1 MKKYIQT
8 PYTVPPWIYK
18 AVQVLRPVER
28 VSVSKWAEANRILP
42 DTNAIPGPWRNSVT
56 PYLVEIMD
64 AFSDDMVE
72 EIIFVKPTQVGGT
85 AAMENMIGSLID
97 QDPSPTMVVYPSDE
111 LAEAT
116 AETRL
121 EPMIKSN
128 PKLAGKYRETE
139 SKKLQLKFRDM
150 WLYLTGANS
159 PADLSSK
166 PIKFLFLDEVD
177 KFRGASKKEADPVSL
192 AKERTKTFFNRKIF
206 MASTPTL
213 KTGHIWKA
221 KEAADVEKHY
231 FVPCPH
237 CGSYIELKFAQIK
250 WPSKEDVP
258 EGTDRAEM
266 AAYVCQD
273 CGCVITDQ
281 DKGKMLAA
289 GRWKPVRQRTQRPR
303 SVAFWMNTLYSPF
316 TRFSDIARAFM
327 RSKDDPD
334 LLHNFANS
342 WLAEPWEDTKLK
354 TNADIVME
362 RQTDTPEWVLPS
374 WTKLVTGGIDVQE
387 NCLYWTIRAW
397 GDYMTSQ
404 NVAHGQALSMGEV
417 ERIMNTELTMP
428 TGEKVMVNLALMDSG
443 DQTEEV
449 YEFCALNADWALPC
463 KGTSTMLSHYRLS
476 TVNKAGSRANGMTLV
491 LVDGGKYKD
500 QIAARMRKPNGT
512 GAWMVYQGCDLDYA
526 EQVTAEHKVTER
538 SGGKEVQRWVLKS
551 SHADNHYLDCEVYAA
566 AAADLLGVRNLYL
579 QTRIE
584 PHAQDGKKR
593 TGSTPDFI
601 PQEEAWIRDN
611 DNWI

>member
-1 MKKYIQT
+1 MKKYRQK
-8 PYTVPPWIYK
+8 PYVVPPWIHK

-28 VSVSKWAEANRILP
+28 VTVSKWAEANRVLP
-42 DTNAIPGPWRNSVT
+42 DSNSIPGPWRNSVT

-64 AFSDDMVE
+64 AFSDEMVE

-85 AAMENMIGSLID
+85 SAMENMLASAIA
-97 QDPSPTMVVYPSDE
+97 QDPAPAMCVYPSDD
-111 LAEAT
+111 LAERT
-116 AETRL
+116 VESKL
-121 EPMIKSN
+121 DPMIESCKI
-128 PKLAGKYRETE
+128 LAAKYRIND
-139 SKKLQLKFRDM
+139 SKKLALKFTDM
-150 WLYLTGANS
+150 VVYLTGANS
-159 PADLSSK
+159 PADLASTN
-166 PIKFLFLDEVD
+166 IRYLFMDEVD
-177 KFRGASKKEADPVSL
+177 KFPGASKKEADPVSL

-237 CGSYIELKFAQIK
+237 CGAFIELKFAQIK

-258 EGTDRAEM
+258 ENADRAEM
-266 AAYVCQD
+266 ATYVCQE

-289 GRWKPVRQRTQRPR
+289 GRWKPVRQKTQHPK

-316 TRFSDIARAFM
+316 TRFSDIAREFM
-327 RSKDDPD
+327 RSKDDPE

-354 TNADIVME
+354 TNAEMVME
-362 RQTDTPEWVLPS
+362 RQTETPEWTLPP

-404 NVAHGQALSMGEV
+404 NISHGQALSMGEV

-428 TGEKVMVNLALMDSG
+428 NGEKVMVNLALMDSG
-443 DQTEEV
+443 DQTEDV
-449 YEFCALNADWALPC
+449 YEFCALNSDWALPC
-463 KGTSTMLSHYRLS
+463 KGTTTMLSHYRLS

-500 QIAARMRKPNGT
+500 QIAARMRKENGT

-526 EQVTAEHKVTER
+526 EQVTAEHKITER
-538 SGGKEVQRWVLKS
+538 SGGKEVQRWVLKT

-566 AAADLLGVRNLYL
+566 AAADVLGVRNLYL
-579 QTRIE
+579 QNRVE
-584 PHAQDGKKR
+584 ENAQEVKKR
-593 TGSTPDFI
+593 AEPKPDTR
-601 PQEEAWIRDN
+601 PQEENWIKDN